1 MNWRALLICL
11 SLLQP
16 LSSHALEIE
25 GTRFDAS
32 VKAGDATL
40 QLNGAGVR
48 SKFIIKVYTIGLYL
62 STPSD
67 SDTAALTAAGPKRID
82 IVPLM
87 DFSADQFTEPLVK
100 GMKKNLPAAEF
111 ESMRPRIDAFVADL
125 QALKEVR
132 KGARIVLEWRP
143 GRGTLAL
150 VDGKEVSKPVD
161 GEDFFRGLMAIWI
174 GQKPTQDDLKQRLLS
189 GRAHGT

>member
-1 MNWRALLICL
+1 MNWRALLTCL
-11 SLLQP
+11 SLLCP
-16 LSSHALEIE
+16 ITGHALDIE
-25 GTRFDAS
+25 GTRFDPS
-32 VKAGDATL
+32 VKAGDTTL

-48 SKFIIKVYTIGLYL
+48 SRFIIKVYTIGLYL
-62 STPSD
+62 PTPSD
-67 SDTAALTAAGPKRID
+67 NAGSALSASGPKRID

-111 ESMRPRIDAFVADL
+111 ESMRPRIDAFVSDL

-161 GEDFFRGLMAIWI
+161 GEDFFRGLMTIWI
-174 GQKPTQDDLKQRLLS
+174 GQKPTQDDLKQQLLS
-189 GRAHGT
+189 GRPQGA